1 MQQNKRKGIT
11 QMTYEQWVAK
21 VNQVL
26 ANRIGLSMDDLPDW
40 LSRDAFEDG
49 LSPEEGADICLEETE
64 MF

>member
-1 MQQNKRKGIT
+1 M

-21 VNQVL
+21 VDQVL
-26 ANRIGLSMDDLPDW
+26 TSRVGLSMDDLPDW

>member
-1 MQQNKRKGIT
+1 
-11 QMTYEQWVAK
+11 MTYEQWVAK

-64 MF
+64 MFQKNAA

>member
-1 MQQNKRKGIT
+1 M

-21 VNQVL
+21 VDQVL

-64 MF
+64 MFQKNAA

>member
-1 MQQNKRKGIT
+1 M

-21 VNQVL
+21 VDQVL
-26 ANRIGLSMDDLPDW
+26 TSRIGISMDDLPDW

-64 MF
+64 MFQKNAA

>member
-1 MQQNKRKGIT
+1 M

-40 LSRDAFEDG
+40 LSRDAFEEG

-64 MF
+64 MFQKNAA

>member
-1 MQQNKRKGIT
+1 M

-26 ANRIGLSMDDLPDW
+26 ASRIGLSMDDLPDW

-64 MF
+64 MFQKNAA

>member
-1 MQQNKRKGIT
+1 M

-21 VNQVL
+21 VDQVL
-26 ANRIGLSMDDLPDW
+26 TSRIGLSMDDLPDW

-64 MF
+64 MFQKNAA

>member
-1 MQQNKRKGIT
+1 M

-64 MF
+64 MFQKNAA

>member
-1 MQQNKRKGIT
+1 M

-21 VNQVL
+21 VDQVL
-26 ANRIGLSMDDLPDW
+26 TSRVGLSMDDLPDW

-64 MF
+64 MFQKNAA

>member
-1 MQQNKRKGIT
+1 
-11 QMTYEQWVAK
+11 MTYEQWVAK
-21 VNQVL
+21 VDQVL

-64 MF
+64 MFQKNAA

>member
-1 MQQNKRKGIT
+1 M

-21 VNQVL
+21 VDQVL
-26 ANRIGLSMDDLPDW
+26 ASRIGLSMDDLPDW

-64 MF
+64 MFQKNAA

>member
-1 MQQNKRKGIT
+1 
-11 QMTYEQWVAK
+11 MTYEQWVAK

-26 ANRIGLSMDDLPDW
+26 ASRIGLSMDDLPDW

-64 MF
+64 MFQKNAA